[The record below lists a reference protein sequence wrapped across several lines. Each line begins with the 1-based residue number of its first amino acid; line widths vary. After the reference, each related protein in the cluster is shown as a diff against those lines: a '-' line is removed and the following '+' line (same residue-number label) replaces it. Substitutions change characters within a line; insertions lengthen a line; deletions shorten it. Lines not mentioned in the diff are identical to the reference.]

1 MDTCFHL
8 CHLMDLYRRFSGKH
22 PSVESLEHKLYM
34 VSGFV
39 FLLENFFIEIQ
50 LAYKLYA
57 VILFYKVTLLSAV
70 VTHFTPFP
78 TALLI
83 PGDVQLSTFCHT
95 VKSYLTVNFILSL
108 LITETEQLSPS
119 S

>member
-108 LITETEQLSPS
+108 LIRETEQLSPS